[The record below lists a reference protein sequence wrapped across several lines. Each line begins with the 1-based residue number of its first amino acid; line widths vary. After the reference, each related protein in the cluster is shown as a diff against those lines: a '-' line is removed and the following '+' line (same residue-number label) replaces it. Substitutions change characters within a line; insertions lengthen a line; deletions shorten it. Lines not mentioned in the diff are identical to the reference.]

1 MSASNFHKF
10 AIKKKKRF
18 SFELSRFYRNDLF
31 CLVWETNK
39 AKAIKIS
46 VCVCVCVYKHSHI
59 DIVCI

>member
-10 AIKKKKRF
+10 AIKQKKKKRF

-46 VCVCVCVYKHSHI
+46 VCVCVCV
-59 DIVCI
+59 